1 MLELPWGKGCITEN
15 GTPAGQVCRWA
26 GAGGGQVL
34 EERGALQP
42 PQLPRGP
49 IQTLGVCGPWDTPQL
64 GSEVRGKESHIF
76 MLKELFVNYLK
87 FKRPDTLH
95 FYFLNLALQPGALA
109 SLYWATETPGIPLH
123 IQPLP
128 SLKRTS
134 PLNQAPSLHPLPQP
148 PAGGAELKSDH
159 SKPRCDGPLGSYLA
173 QSPSPAHCQ
182 LGHEPSPL

>member
-87 FKRPDTLH
+87 FKLD
-95 FYFLNLALQPGALA
+95 Q
-109 SLYWATETPGIPLH
+109 TPCIF
-123 IQPLP
+123 I
-128 SLKRTS
+128 S
-134 PLNQAPSLHPLPQP
+134 
-148 PAGGAELKSDH
+148 
-159 SKPRCDGPLGSYLA
+159 
-173 QSPSPAHCQ
+173 
-182 LGHEPSPL
+182 